1 MNKTKLSRNLG
12 MKYTR
17 YLIYGNLFI
26 NRFCYLE
33 ENKFL
38 VILSSSFDLVRTFV
52 LLGLGTCMLPFAIA
66 LDFGQLLYNYQ
77 NLLARRIKTGSVIY
91 NVRKTTLNLFNRSGR
106 FAYLIIRKTDS
117 IIHLKS

>member
-1 MNKTKLSRNLG
+1 MNKSKFYRIFG

-26 NRFCYLE
+26 NHLYYHQ
-33 ENKFL
+33 ENKFI
-38 VILSSSFDLVRTFV
+38 VVLSSMFDLVRTFV
-52 LLGLGTCMLPFAIA
+52 LLGLCTFMVPFALFI
-66 LDFGQLLYNYQ
+66 DFGRMLYYYQ
-77 NLLARRIKTGSVIY
+77 IRFSRKLKNPGVVYSL
-91 NVRKTTLNLFNRSGR
+91 RKTTINLFNRSGR